1 MMGSADRGGVAVD
14 VRAHRSKMRI
24 AEALFEKLAVYELD
38 EISVSEVAAR
48 AGVSRNTYYRHF
60 STRGPSWCSM
70 WRSC

>member
-1 MMGSADRGGVAVD
+1 MD

-48 AGVSRNTYYRHF
+48 AGVSRNTY
-60 STRGPSWCSM
+60 
-70 WRSC
+70 